1 MHLNTQKY
9 RGALGE
15 IKFSQAKSKSQFKG
29 KTKGLA
35 LKYVAEGVESYQS
48 NGENIHLKKGQFLL
62 LKEDENYDVFFENKN
77 NPIQGICIDLNLNL
91 DKGLVNLYE
100 NELLFKTVFDC
111 NTFSPLGNSFQNFS
125 KIINKKVNGL
135 EVLQFIST
143 QLISFSDEVH
153 DLQLR
158 LDFFAKKIETKRA
171 IISTLLASKEFI
183 YKNYNNK
190 LTLNRLSL
198 ESGISKFHFSRLFK
212 NCFQQS
218 PSELQESIRM
228 QKSKTLVLENKMRL
242 TEIAFNLGYSDLA
255 SFSNQF
261 KKYFGESPS
270 NFCKKYN

>member
-1 MHLNTQKY
+1 MFINTQKY
-9 RGALGE
+9 RGAFGE
-15 IKFSQAKSKSQFKG
+15 IKFSQAKSKSQFQG

-35 LKYVAEGVESYQS
+35 LKYVAEGVENYQT

-62 LKEDENYDVFFENKN
+62 FKKDEKYDVFFENKKN
-77 NPIQGICIDLNLNL
+77 DVQGICIDLNLNL
-91 DKGLVNLYE
+91 DAKLIELYE
-100 NELLFKTVFDC
+100 NELLFKTTFEC
-111 NTFSPLGNSFQNFS
+111 SSFSPLGNSFQNFS
-125 KIINKKVNGL
+125 SKINKKVNGIEIL
-135 EVLQFIST
+135 NSIST
-143 QLISFSDEVH
+143 QLISFSDEVL

-171 IISTLLASKEFI
+171 LVSTLLASKEFI

-228 QKSKTLVLENKMRL
+228 QKSKALVLENKMRL
-242 TEIAFNLGYSDLA
+242 TEIAHNLGYTDLA

-270 NFCKKYN
+270 SFNKKYN